1 MALPFVRQDAAH
13 DERRSELALP
23 AKITLHR
30 LSSQGRAPGVRRTL
44 DLSRLPPSRSVRS
57 VPALLKIP

>member
-23 AKITLHR
+23 GKITLHR
-30 LSSQGRAPGVRRTL
+30 LASQGREPGVVRTF
-44 DLSRLPPSRSVRS
+44 DLPRLPLSRSVRS
-57 VPALLKIP
+57 APALLNIP